1 MAVPQRAVRRQHVTC
16 CAAGQSAAREVVG
29 RDTDDPAATV
39 LRIAHGH
46 YGQAT
51 VTALATAGR
60 MSLTNYLGQS
70 LVCALL
76 FTGFGAALVGR
87 VAPIG
92 VAAIALALFAA
103 QSVAGRWWLRHHAY
117 GPLEWLLRAWT
128 TLSLP
133 RWRLQNETRS
143 PRRGR

>member
-1 MAVPQRAVRRQHVTC
+1 M
-16 CAAGQSAAREVVG
+16 
-29 RDTDDPAATV
+29 